1 MVETAPDFRPLYAQ
15 VKELLIRRLVEGRW
29 RPGDALPAEPSL
41 AAELGVSQGTVRKAL
56 DEMAAANLLERR
68 QGKGTFVARHSRQR
82 SLFHFFHIVGED
94 GRKELPSSR
103 ILQMRSR
110 AATREERRR
119 LDLAPKA
126 RVHAMLRLRT
136 IGGAPVLLER
146 LALPETMFP
155 GLALPVGEELPDE
168 LYEIYQQRFGVSIV
182 RAAERLRAVAAGP
195 EEVRHLQLA
204 AGAPLL
210 EIDRVALALDGIA
223 AEWRVSRC
231 STTQH
236 HYFAEIE

>member
-29 RPGDALPAEPSL
+29 RPGDALPSETSL

-56 DEMAAANLLERR
+56 DEMAAVNLLERR
-68 QGKGTFVARHSRQR
+68 QGKGTFVARHSRHR
-82 SLFHFFHIVGED
+82 ALFHFFHIVGED

-103 ILQMRSR
+103 ILGLRTR

-126 RVHAMLRLRT
+126 RVHWMLRLRT

-146 LALPETMFP
+146 IAIPEALFP

-168 LYEIYQQRFGVSIV
+168 LYETYEQRFGVTIA
-182 RAAERLRAVAAGP
+182 RAAERLRAVAAGA
-195 EEVRHLQLA
+195 EEARHLQVPP
-204 AGAPLL
+204 GAPLL
-210 EIDRVALALDGIA
+210 EIDRIALALDGVA

-231 STTQH
+231 ATAHH
-236 HYFAEIE
+236 HYIAEIE

>member
-29 RPGDALPAEPSL
+29 RPGDALPAETSL
-41 AAELGVSQGTVRKAL
+41 AVELGVSQGTVRKAL

-110 AATREERRR
+110 AATR
-119 LDLAPKA
+119 
-126 RVHAMLRLRT
+126 
-136 IGGAPVLLER
+136 
-146 LALPETMFP
+146 
-155 GLALPVGEELPDE
+155 
-168 LYEIYQQRFGVSIV
+168 
-182 RAAERLRAVAAGP
+182 
-195 EEVRHLQLA
+195 
-204 AGAPLL
+204 
-210 EIDRVALALDGIA
+210 
-223 AEWRVSRC
+223 
-231 STTQH
+231 
-236 HYFAEIE
+236 